1 MDNFRTF
8 SNIQLQVMNYDQ
20 KYGSDWITYETNNHI
35 NKNNDY
41 KLYATGDYNMSSG
54 RIYIALPANKAL
66 THSDK
71 IKYNIIG

>member
-1 MDNFRTF
+1 MDNYRTF

-20 KYGSDWITYETNNHI
+20 KYGCNWIIYDTNIHI
-35 NKNNDY
+35 NKHKDY

-66 THSDK
+66 TNSDK
-71 IKYNIIG
+71 IKYNIIE